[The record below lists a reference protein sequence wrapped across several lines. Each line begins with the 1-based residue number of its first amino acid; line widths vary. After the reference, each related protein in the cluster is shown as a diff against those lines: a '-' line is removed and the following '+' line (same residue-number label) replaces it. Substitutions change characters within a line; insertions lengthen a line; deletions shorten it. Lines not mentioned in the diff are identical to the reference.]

1 MAKGKTDF
9 FELWLNIMLGLLAI
23 VAIRSIFENDNSK
36 IISKKGKSLL
46 SDEEKMKVINDK
58 IIASEKHNEH
68 REIVI

>member
-1 MAKGKTDF
+1 MEKGKNDF

-46 SDEEKMKVINDK
+46 SDEEKMKAINDK

>member
-1 MAKGKTDF
+1 
-9 FELWLNIMLGLLAI
+9 MLGLLAI

-46 SDEEKMKVINDK
+46 SDEEKMKAINDK

>member
-46 SDEEKMKVINDK
+46 SDEDKMKAINDK
-58 IIASEKHNEH
+58 ISASEKHNEH